1 MSIENKNNMLEQE
14 SERRE
19 LFDITKVKGNP
30 SIVTR
35 DIDKFDAVTG
45 NIYEAIVIISKR
57 ANQINADLKEIIK
70 EKLSEFKD
78 STDTLEEIIENPE
91 QAKVSIMFEKMPKP
105 ATIAIEEFLE
115 NKIYYRYPD
124 EDKEIE

>member
-1 MSIENKNNMLEQE
+1 MNMIEQE
-14 SERRE
+14 TEKKE

-35 DIDKFDAVTG
+35 DIRQFDAQTG

-57 ANQINADLKEIIK
+57 ANQINSDIKELIK
-70 EKLSEFKD
+70 EKLSEYKD
-78 STDTLEEIIENPE
+78 SNDTLEEIIENPE
-91 QAKVSIMFEKMPKP
+91 QANISIMFEKMPKP

-115 NKIYYRYPD
+115 NKIYYRYPN
-124 EDKEIE
+124 EDIDND

>member
-1 MSIENKNNMLEQE
+1 MIEQE
-14 SERRE
+14 TEKRE

-35 DIDKFDAVTG
+35 DIRQFDAQTG
-45 NIYEAIVIISKR
+45 NVYEAIVIISKR
-57 ANQINADLKEIIK
+57 ANQINSDIKELIK
-70 EKLSEFKD
+70 EKLSEYRD

-91 QAKVSIMFEKMPKP
+91 QANISIMFEKMPKP
-105 ATIAIEEFLE
+105 TAIAIEEFLD

-124 EDKEIE
+124 EDKDND

>member
-1 MSIENKNNMLEQE
+1 MNMIEQE
-14 SERRE
+14 TEKKE

-35 DIDKFDAVTG
+35 DIRQFDAQTG

-57 ANQINADLKEIIK
+57 ANQINSDIKELIK
-70 EKLSEFKD
+70 EKLSEYRD

-91 QAKVSIMFEKMPKP
+91 QANISIMFEKMPKP
-105 ATIAIEEFLE
+105 TTIAIEEFLD

-124 EDKEIE
+124 EDKDND